1 MISQLTIFLENR
13 KGHLASATRAISD
26 AGINMHAL
34 YLADTEDF
42 GVARILCDTPERA
55 KEVLVEGGFRAA
67 VTKVI
72 AVELDDEPG
81 SLATLLELCD
91 DEDMNVEYA
100 YCFIAD
106 GGKVIDV
113 LKIGGEN
120 AESVL
125 AERGY
130 KTLEASSLYTE

>member
-1 MISQLTIFLENR
+1 M
-13 KGHLASATRAISD
+13 
-26 AGINMHAL
+26 
-34 YLADTEDF
+34 
-42 GVARILCDTPERA
+42 
-55 KEVLVEGGFRAA
+55 
-67 VTKVI
+67 I

-125 AERGY
+125 GRER
-130 KTLEASSLYTE
+130 LQDSSEASSLYAE